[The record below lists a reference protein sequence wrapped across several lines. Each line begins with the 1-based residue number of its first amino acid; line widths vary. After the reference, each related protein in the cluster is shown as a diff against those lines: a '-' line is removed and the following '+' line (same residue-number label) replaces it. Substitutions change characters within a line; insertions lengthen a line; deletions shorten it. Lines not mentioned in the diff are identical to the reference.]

1 MNEQNLYLV
10 YVEPIGKNLL
20 DFYEYEFIFSETP
33 EIVWGNDW
41 DNMAPLYCGDLRPEP
56 STYSVT
62 KRLKSN
68 IPLKVIQNNSCFSIE
83 MAINGIIALAWE
95 DISDYEKYPDDG
107 RLIFYYGQNYF
118 EVENMLAKKH
128 QLFIE

>member
-1 MNEQNLYLV
+1 MSEEQNLYLV

-41 DNMAPLYCGDLRPEP
+41 EQTCPSICGDLRPEP

-62 KRLKSN
+62 KRLKS
-68 IPLKVIQNNSCFSIE
+68 IYDISVAQKNSCLSMQDVID
-83 MAINGIIALAWE
+83 GILCVAW
-95 DISDYEKYPDDG
+95 
-107 RLIFYYGQNYF
+107 IFN
-118 EVENMLAKKH
+118 ENMTVTFKFGEPYFNVINKLEKIG
-128 QLFIE
+128 LSFM